1 MISVTKSGRRN
12 CYKIHKN
19 QPLRHELEAACTLK
33 DLIGVVNQGQ
43 APERPAASRSG
54 ETGQASVAR
63 TDTKT
68 RPPVA
73 ATETETQQVAAQ
85 AMAETKARTPAAAA
99 EADDKPKPDKPATE
113 KKNGR
118 KDPGSSNNF
127 EKQQGSL
134 F

>member
-1 MISVTKSGRRN
+1 MFSVTKSGRRN

-43 APERPAASRSG
+43 AQERPAASRGG
-54 ETGQASVAR
+54 ETGQASVANS
-63 TDTKT
+63 TTET
-68 RPPVA
+68 QLPA
-73 ATETETQQVAAQ
+73 AAAETETRQVSAQ
-85 AMAETKARTPAAAA
+85 AMAETQGRIPAAAPA
-99 EADDKPKPDKPATE
+99 AGDKPEPVKPAAD
-113 KKNGR
+113 KKTRR
-118 KDPGSSNNF
+118 KDSESANNL